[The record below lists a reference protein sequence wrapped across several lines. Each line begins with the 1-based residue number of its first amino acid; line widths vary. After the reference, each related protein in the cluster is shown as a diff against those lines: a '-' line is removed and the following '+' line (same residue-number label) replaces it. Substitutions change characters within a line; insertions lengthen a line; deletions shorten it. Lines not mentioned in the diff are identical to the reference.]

1 MSIFLQD
8 LRLSV
13 RLLRR
18 RRGFA
23 TAALAVIAL
32 ATGASTAV
40 FSLVYSVVLR
50 PLPFP
55 APDRLVSLTQFYASF
70 KENVVTGPVYFDWLA
85 GASQFASLAAYSA
98 GQYTLTGGGY
108 AESVPVARVSHQF
121 FACLGARPASG
132 RTFAAQEDRP
142 GADSVAV
149 VSRSFWNGRPR
160 RDSLELEG
168 RSYRVIGEMP
178 EMFAFPPATQ
188 LWVPLALDPVRER
201 AGGPVEMVRVIGRLK
216 GGVTMA
222 RLAATL
228 AGISARVQGFSAGGR
243 PVVTPLRTWLT
254 GKTRP
259 VWFVLMGVVAVVLL
273 VACANVAGLLLAR
286 GAARRGEM
294 AIRLAIGAPAHRLVR
309 QLLTESLALAI
320 CGSAAG
326 LGLAALLVRALLPLV
341 PDAMLAGRP
350 VHLDAPVF
358 ACTAATAVVIALLFG
373 IVPARQALGST
384 RKRPADVRGILVAAE
399 VALSLVLLVA
409 AALMVRSFS
418 ALTAVDPGF
427 RADHALTVSVNLPA
441 AAYREP
447 PRQFQFYRSAL
458 DALAVLPGV
467 RAAALASSLPFSGGS
482 TGFALASAEGE
493 RPWSPDEG
501 LRHRVD
507 ALFISAGY
515 FRAAGTPLLE
525 GRDFTAGEMTAESR
539 AVIVNRALARRY
551 FGAEHAIGRRI
562 KLGFVESPEP
572 WRTIVGVAGDSKR
585 GVLEEDVAPAV
596 YRPYMQRSGLRFAG
610 LILRTT
616 GDPASLAEPVRSTL
630 ARLDGAVAASDLQTL
645 EQRLN
650 RSVASQKLRS
660 ACSVLLALLA
670 LAMVVAGLYG
680 VLVLPCGAAHGGT
693 GSPHGAGSHTGRYF
707 CAGVTPRGK
716 TGAGRHRRRNIAFAG
731 CRPVSARAAVR
742 GRAGGPLDSVGF
754 GGADAG
760 GVPGCCRAARPAGYP
775 HRSDAMFTTGVT
787 P

>member
-1 MSIFLQD
+1 MSTLLQD

-18 RRGFA
+18 NCGFTA
-23 TAALAVIAL
+23 AALAVIAL
-32 ATGASTAV
+32 STGAGTAV

-70 KENVVTGPVYFDWLA
+70 KENVVTGPVFFDWLD

-98 GQYTLTGGGY
+98 GQYTLTGGGF

-121 FACLGARPASG
+121 FDCLGVRPESG
-132 RTFAAQEDRP
+132 RTFAGLEDRP
-142 GADSVAV
+142 GSDGVVV
-149 VSRSFWNGRPR
+149 VSRRFWNGRPR
-160 RDSLELEG
+160 RDALELEG

-178 EMFAFPPATQ
+178 ETFAFPPATQ
-188 LWVPLALDPVRER
+188 LWVPLALDPARER
-201 AGGPVEMVRVIGRLK
+201 AGGPVEMVRVIGRLHR
-216 GGVTMA
+216 GVT
-222 RLAATL
+222 AAGLTAAL

-254 GKTRP
+254 GKTQH
-259 VWFVLMGVVAVVLL
+259 VWFVLMGVVAIVLL
-273 VACANVAGLLLAR
+273 VACANVAGLLIAR

-309 QLLTESLALAI
+309 QLFTESLVLAAA
-320 CGSAAG
+320 GSAAG
-326 LGLAALLVRALLPLV
+326 LALGALLVRLLLPLI

-358 ACTAATAVVIALLFG
+358 ACTAVTAVAIALLFG
-373 IVPARQALGST
+373 IAPAREALRT
-384 RKRPADVRGILVAAE
+384 ARRRQVDLRGILVVGE

-409 AALMVRSFS
+409 ASLMVRSFS

-427 RADHALTVSVNLPA
+427 RTDHALTLAVNLPA

-447 PRQFQFYRSAL
+447 PRQFQFYRNAL
-458 DALAVLPGV
+458 DALAALPGV
-467 RAAALASSLPFSGGS
+467 RGAALASSLPFTGGS

-493 RPWSPDEG
+493 RPWNSDEG
-501 LRHRVD
+501 PRHRVD

-515 FRAAGTPLLE
+515 FRGAGTPLLE
-525 GRDFTAGEMTAESR
+525 GRDFTPGEMTAESR

-551 FGAEHAIGRRI
+551 FGAAPALGRRI

-572 WRTIVGVAGDSKR
+572 WRTIVGVVGDSKR
-585 GVLEEDVAPAV
+585 GSLEEEVAPAV
-596 YRPYMQRSGLRFAG
+596 YRPYMQRNGLRFAG
-610 LILRTT
+610 LILRTG
-616 GDPASLAEPVRSTL
+616 GDPEALAEPVRRTL
-630 ARLDGAVAASDLQTL
+630 ARLDGAVAASDVQTL

-660 ACSVLLALLA
+660 VCSVLLALVA
-670 LAMVVAGLYG
+670 LAMVVTGLYG
-680 VLVLPCGAAHGGT
+680 VLSYLVAQRTVELGIRMALGAAPGDIST
-693 GSPHGAGSHTGRYF
+693 LVLRRGAGLALAGIAAGALLSMAAGQTLRGLLFGVAPADPWILAGAAALMLAVSLASAALPAWRAVHT
-707 CAGVTPRGK
+707 
-716 TGAGRHRRRNIAFAG
+716 
-731 CRPVSARAAVR
+731 
-742 GRAGGPLDSVGF
+742 D
-754 GGADAG
+754 
-760 GVPGCCRAARPAGYP
+760 PAQCL
-775 HRSDAMFTTGVT
+775 RQE
-787 P
+787 